1 VIERL
6 LPRSDEA
13 RRALFWSAW
22 AVVIY
27 IVACWR
33 LGYPSFWDPDEAVY
47 AVVTRHM
54 MESGDW
60 LAPMYN
66 GTPFFDK
73 PILFYWLQLISFK
86 IFGANEFAARLVPAV
101 SAVGVIG
108 VTGWAGREFFN
119 REVGNLAAVIVAI
132 LPATFL
138 LSGYAILDMTFT
150 MFLFAGVALA
160 ASAVVHDKPRRQWW
174 GYLLLAL
181 AVLTKGPLAL
191 ALSGLTLLLTL
202 VIAPGLRKAVWSLH
216 FVWGFALVIAISCPW
231 FLYMWS
237 RFGFA
242 FIDGYFLRENILLY
256 ASQLFET
263 TRSPGFYLRVAA
275 VGFLPFTPLLI
286 GRAVD
291 AARGDRISD
300 IERLFWAWA
309 IAITAFFSAS
319 RFKLDHYIYPVLP
332 ALAIIAANTWSRL
345 RHAESLR
352 RHAGAAVAM
361 AAIAVTF
368 IGGGVY
374 AYLKLDTLPV
384 ELSKAM
390 LVVPAAFVLCGVL
403 LGVAMI
409 IKRGRPMAQP
419 VYAVVALLATYAVL
433 LTAGLEALE
442 SGKPMKDLG
451 RWVAENAPG
460 DATITAYRLERWKT
474 SWRFYVNRGTQTA
487 EAPEEVVTTMK
498 QPGTHYAVM
507 TEDELKLLK
516 QLFGMPPVKVVR
528 ERRGLTNTS
537 GRGLRKR
544 RDEWPNYV
552 VVTND
557 TSAAPEVSPAVLQPA
572 VSQPAPGA
580 PSVSAPVSSPVGGHP
595 CWSQLAGGQLV
606 AYP

>member
-1 VIERL
+1 MIDRL
-6 LPRSDEA
+6 LPRSDVA
-13 RRALFWSAW
+13 KRVLFWAGW
-22 AVVIY
+22 AAVIY
-27 IVACWR
+27 IVAFWR

-47 AVVTRHM
+47 AVVTRRM
-54 MESGDW
+54 MQTGDW
-60 LAPMYN
+60 LAPIYN

-73 PILFYWLQLISFK
+73 PILFYWLQLLSFK

-108 VTGWAGREFFN
+108 VTGWTGRAFFN

-138 LSGYAILDMTFT
+138 LSAYAILDMTFT

-160 ASAVVHDKPRRQWW
+160 ASAVVHQKPQRQWW
-174 GYLLLAL
+174 GYVLLAL
-181 AVLTKGPLAL
+181 AVMTKGPLAL

-202 VIAPGLRKAVWSLH
+202 AIAPSLRRGLWSLR
-216 FVWGFALVIAISCPW
+216 FMWGMALVIVISSPW
-231 FLYMWS
+231 FLYMWW

-263 TRSPGFYLRVAA
+263 TRSPGFYLRIAA
-275 VGFLPFTPLLI
+275 VGFLPFTPLII

-291 AARGDRISD
+291 AFRGDRIPD
-300 IERLFWAWA
+300 TERLFWAWA
-309 IAITAFFSAS
+309 IAITAFFSFS

-332 ALAIIAANTWSRL
+332 ALAVIAANTWSRL
-345 RHAESLR
+345 RHAESLKP
-352 RHAGAAVAM
+352 HAGAAVSM
-361 AAIAVTF
+361 AVMALTF
-368 IGGGVY
+368 IGGGLY

-384 ELSKAM
+384 DLSKAM
-390 LVVPAAFVLCGVL
+390 LVVPAAFLLSGTL
-403 LGVAMI
+403 LGVAI
-409 IKRGRPMAQP
+409 VIRRGRPMAQP
-419 VYAVVALLATYAVL
+419 VYSVGALLATYVVL
-433 LTAGLEALE
+433 LTAGLDALE
-442 SGKPMKDLG
+442 SGKPMRDLG
-451 RWVAENAPG
+451 RWVAEHAPG

-474 SWRFYVNRGTQTA
+474 SWRFYVDRRTLTA
-487 EAPEEVVTTMK
+487 EAPEEVVMTLK

-557 TSAAPEVSPAVLQPA
+557 PDAAPAVTPA
-572 VSQPAPGA
+572 VSQQPAEPSAVKAPRGRLKGRPARRPLARSNAGA
-580 PSVSAPVSSPVGGHP
+580 GR
-595 CWSQLAGGQLV
+595 
-606 AYP
+606 

>member
-1 VIERL
+1 
-6 LPRSDEA
+6 
-13 RRALFWSAW
+13 
-22 AVVIY
+22 
-27 IVACWR
+27 
-33 LGYPSFWDPDEAVY
+33 
-47 AVVTRHM
+47 
-54 MESGDW
+54 
-60 LAPMYN
+60 
-66 GTPFFDK
+66 
-73 PILFYWLQLISFK
+73 
-86 IFGANEFAARLVPAV
+86 V

-108 VTGWAGREFFN
+108 ITGWTGRAFFN
-119 REVGNLAAVIVAI
+119 REVGTLAAIIVAI

-138 LSGYAILDMTFT
+138 LSAYAILDMTFT

-160 ASAVVHDKPRRQWW
+160 ASAVVHQKPRRQWW

-202 VIAPGLRKAVWSLH
+202 AIAPALRRGLWSLR
-216 FVWGFALVIAISCPW
+216 FMWGMALVIAISSPW
-231 FLYMWS
+231 FLYMWW
-237 RFGFA
+237 RFGYA

-263 TRSPGFYLRVAA
+263 TRSPGFYLRVAG
-275 VGFLPFTPLLI
+275 VGFLPFTPLII

-291 AARGDRISD
+291 AFRGDRIPD
-300 IERLFWAWA
+300 VERLFWAWA
-309 IAITAFFSAS
+309 IAITAFFSFS

-332 ALAIIAANTWSRL
+332 ALAIIAAHTWSRV

-352 RHAGAAVAM
+352 RHAGAATSM
-361 AAIAVTF
+361 AVMALTF

-384 ELSKAM
+384 DLSKAM
-390 LVVPAAFVLCGVL
+390 LVVPAAFVLSGTL
-403 LGVAMI
+403 LGVAI
-409 IKRGRPMAQP
+409 IRRRGRPMAQP
-419 VYAVVALLATYAVL
+419 FYAVAAQLATYVVL
-433 LTAGLEALE
+433 LTAGLDALE
-442 SGKPMKDLG
+442 NGKPMKDLG
-451 RWVAENAPG
+451 RWVAEHAPG

-474 SWRFYVNRGTQTA
+474 SWRFYVDRRTLTA

-507 TEDELKLLK
+507 TEDELTLLK

-557 TSAAPEVSPAVLQPA
+557 PTTPPAVIPA
-572 VSQPAPGA
+572 VSEQPADPPTAKAPRARLKGRPARRTPARSNAGA
-580 PSVSAPVSSPVGGHP
+580 GR
-595 CWSQLAGGQLV
+595 
-606 AYP
+606 